1 MHHKTTTGTPMTR
14 IPERRQRA
22 VMATDAE
29 WEMIARRAQAG
40 GMELS
45 RFIVHRTL
53 MPDALPREVM
63 RRAVREMLVMAW
75 IEERRLQD
83 SGAGDAWENAGAAV
97 DDWLESEG
105 ALAHLTDPGAANRW
119 KAKGAGE
126 ASE

>member
-1 MHHKTTTGTPMTR
+1 MTGR
-14 IPERRQRA
+14 PERRQRA
-22 VMATDAE
+22 VMATDTE
-29 WEMIARRAQAG
+29 WEMITGRAQAA

-63 RRAVREMLVMAW
+63 RRAVRETLIMAR

-83 SGAGDAWENAGAAV
+83 SGAGDAWERASAAV

-105 ALAHLTDPGAANRW
+105 ALALLTDPGAANRW
-119 KAKGAGE
+119 KAR
-126 ASE
+126 SEGGTDE